1 MMYSGIVS
9 DIKNELNDWLNT
21 RGGLVADLALSLI
34 NRAIEQL
41 WLRREWDML
50 RKTYTMTLD
59 VNNSCTVP
67 SDFGRLLFVGRDA
80 DSDGVLDWYYSNG
93 DRDYYKRYELSTALS
108 ATNNVTIAIKFPF
121 APASNPILGYVVKLN
136 KVVNDTDGLFFPATL
151 VLLTAQKIHATGKSM
166 SGLEI
171 NGINNAW
178 KELIMDYEESNYHI
192 DKSMSKWQQDSNFN
206 RLSIENYSL
215 DGNISDY
222 IPDRSNSED
231 R

>member
-21 RGGLVADLALSLI
+21 RGGLVSDLALSLI

-59 VNNSCTVP
+59 TNNSCAVP
-67 SDFGRLLFVGRDA
+67 SDFGRLLYVGRDS
-80 DSDGVLDWYYSNG
+80 DSDGVLDWFYHNG

-121 APASNPILGYVVKLN
+121 SPVTNPILGYVVKLN
-136 KVVNDTDGLFFPATL
+136 RVINDTDGLFFPATL
-151 VLLTAQKIHATGKSM
+151 VLLTAQKIHAIEKSM

-178 KELIMDYEESNYHI
+178 KELITDYEESNYHI
-192 DKSMSKWQQDSNFN
+192 DKSMSKWQHDSNFN

>member
-21 RGGLVADLALSLI
+21 RGGLVSDLALSLI

-59 VNNSCTVP
+59 TNNSCAVP

-136 KVVNDTDGLFFPATL
+136 RVVNDTDGLFFPASL
-151 VLLTAQKIHATGKSM
+151 VLLTAQKIHATEKSM

-178 KELIMDYEESNYHI
+178 KELIIDYEESNYHI